1 MRNVFFR
8 FNLNKKVN
16 RNKKIEIFYLGNI
29 YGNDFKKMNLN
40 ELHKLYDKYGKR
52 IYKFIDGIYSLFV
65 IDYKINKIYVF
76 QDYFGYN
83 QCLYYFKD
91 NKQICFSNEL
101 KSIILK
107 NKNVWS
113 INYESA
119 KKFLKEGYICNENTL
134 IEKIYKIPSKKY
146 LEFDMNT
153 HKVTLKRYDYKVN
166 KIPKIIT
173 PELYDNIFRKI
184 CTSNINNKDNISIAL
199 SSGYDTNYILYTLN
213 NSNFKIDAF
222 SVGGSIGRNEVPDA
236 KKIASMYK
244 NVKFYSKLVNEETL
258 NCYPEIVWILEG
270 AVYESGIFLQYELAK
285 MLNQNNKENI
295 VLGECAD
302 QVLNYDFY
310 HPLLEKIK
318 KIKFCF
324 PREIKKKFKGLNYK
338 PYKNT
343 YDMASYKII
352 KKSGII
358 MNYFYV
364 NPEYPYTRKKF
375 IEISKKVSIKGD
387 KQKKYHKEVINLL
400 LPKAITSILKKIGG
414 ATELKT
420 LFVGDISIDNIKEVC
435 KKSKFY
441 KYKKFDDI
449 FYEIDYYM
457 KILYLEL
464 FEKIFLENNQK
475 YISKKIND
483 LKLDFFYPELIK
495 GE

>member
-1 MRNVFFR
+1 
-8 FNLNKKVN
+8 
-16 RNKKIEIFYLGNI
+16 
-29 YGNDFKKMNLN
+29 
-40 ELHKLYDKYGKR
+40 
-52 IYKFIDGIYSLFV
+52 
-65 IDYKINKIYVF
+65 
-76 QDYFGYN
+76 
-83 QCLYYFKD
+83 
-91 NKQICFSNEL
+91 
-101 KSIILK
+101 
-107 NKNVWS
+107 
-113 INYESA
+113 
-119 KKFLKEGYICNENTL
+119 
-134 IEKIYKIPSKKY
+134 
-146 LEFDMNT
+146 MNT

-420 LFVGDISIDNIKEVC
+420 LFVGDISIDNIKEVS

-464 FEKIFLENNQK
+464 FEKIFLENNQR